1 MVVLR
6 RTTGGLYLLAE
17 LDGAVSRLRY
27 AAFRLLPY
35 YPRFSSDVRV
45 TDLTGIDDEDL
56 DKMAGE
62 DAEEPDEEDT
72 DSYEPA

>member
-1 MVVLR
+1 MPH
-6 RTTGGLYLLAE
+6 
-17 LDGAVSRLRY
+17 Y
-27 AAFRLLPY
+27 ATFRLLPY
-35 YPRFSSDVRV
+35 YPRFSSDVQV

-62 DAEEPDEEDT
+62 DAEEPDEEDP